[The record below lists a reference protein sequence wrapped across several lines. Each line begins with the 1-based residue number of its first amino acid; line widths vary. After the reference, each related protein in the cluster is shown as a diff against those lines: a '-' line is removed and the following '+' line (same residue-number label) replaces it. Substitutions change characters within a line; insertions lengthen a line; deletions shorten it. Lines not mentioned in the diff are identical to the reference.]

1 MSFLRRLS
9 LRRRSKNKRSESWPS
24 ANNATN
30 DEPSINV
37 PQPDQV
43 APEHTTHTT
52 VIDVYE
58 DRIEELGQLM
68 AEQGRALDELTNRS
82 RRLSTENSM
91 LRDRLAVGVSAKPT
105 HPSSYS
111 SQTARIPLK
120 NIINSKSN
128 KDDDSTRQLVQK
140 LKSENSLL
148 SEQSELLANELADAN
163 AGIVERDASIAS
175 LGKELSTCLEKAR
188 SREY

>member
-1 MSFLRRLS
+1 
-9 LRRRSKNKRSESWPS
+9 
-24 ANNATN
+24 
-30 DEPSINV
+30 
-37 PQPDQV
+37 
-43 APEHTTHTT
+43 
-52 VIDVYE
+52 
-58 DRIEELGQLM
+58 M

-105 HPSSYS
+105 VPPSSSS

>member
-9 LRRRSKNKRSESWPS
+9 LRRRSRNKRNESWPPT
-24 ANNATN
+24 TN

-37 PQPDQV
+37 QQPDQV
-43 APEHTTHTT
+43 APANTTHTT
-52 VIDVYE
+52 VVDVYE

-105 HPSSYS
+105 VPPSSSS

-128 KDDDSTRQLVQK
+128 KDDDSTRQLVQN

-148 SEQSELLANELADAN
+148 SEQSKLLANELADAN
-163 AGIVERDASIAS
+163 AGIAERDASISS